1 MHRSFNTSLLC
12 LSLVA
17 ALAACSKE
25 KPKSAETETAKTEQE
40 KHADESEAGEQVT
53 SSPTPAKPEAPVES
67 APEASAPV
75 KAPELVAGTAAAAVG
90 EAAPSEAGEKAA
102 PKPDEE
108 AAAGAEESGADGKK
122 SGKKKSGEKT
132 AEAPAKE
139 TKPKFTELGIEV
151 TKPGSGTAATA
162 GKHVTIHYKASLAD
176 AEKPFDSTFT
186 SNRPLEVEL
195 GAGAKLQ
202 VIEGLRRGLEGLMPG
217 SEVRLK
223 IPANLAWGEKGNP
236 AVGVPANADIV
247 FDLQVLDVH

>member
-1 MHRSFNTSLLC
+1 MHRPFNTSLLC
-12 LSLVA
+12 LSLVG
-17 ALAACSKE
+17 ALAACSKKE
-25 KPKSAETETAKTEQE
+25 PKPAETEAAKTEQTPPAAE
-40 KHADESEAGEQVT
+40 AEAGAQVT
-53 SSPTPAKPEAPVES
+53 ASPTPAKPDAPPAAETS
-67 APEASAPV
+67 APAQ
-75 KAPELVAGTAAAAVG
+75 APELVAGTAAPAAG
-90 EAAPSEAGEKAA
+90 EAAATETGDKAA
-102 PKPDEE
+102 AKSDEKP
-108 AAAGAEESGADGKK
+108 AASTEESGAEGKK

-151 TKPGSGTAATA
+151 TKTGTGTAATA
-162 GKHVTIHYKASLAD
+162 GKHVTIHYKASVAD

-195 GAGAKLQ
+195 GVGAKLP

-236 AVGVPANADIV
+236 AVGVPANSDIIFEV
-247 FDLQVLDVH
+247 QVLDVR